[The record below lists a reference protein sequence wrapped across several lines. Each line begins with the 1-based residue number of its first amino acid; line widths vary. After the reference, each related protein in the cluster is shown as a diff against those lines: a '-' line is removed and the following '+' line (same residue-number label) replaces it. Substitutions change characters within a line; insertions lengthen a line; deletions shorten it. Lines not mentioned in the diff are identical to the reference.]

1 MCVAFPIMKAPLFN
15 SFTKLPT
22 WLRPVMIA
30 AIAFAAVP
38 NIGSAEWIP
47 LAKHD
52 GIPVAGKK
60 HFSAGHSG
68 VVKRSGVQL
77 TAKQAVFVKK
87 FGQYLKS
94 VGETAMV
101 TSGARSPQHQL
112 SIIKAKVRAIGATRK
127 FPELRHA
134 TVKKTSTWLRAW
146 NYLRARHVPVNAPSS
161 ANGEASASNHIK
173 GMAVDFIAGSLDHL
187 VSLIHGFSRSSF
199 AMLSPLHVTTIARE
213 PGCVHVNLA
222 K

>member
-1 MCVAFPIMKAPLFN
+1 MKILSFLPFRSLPRHKRAFT
-15 SFTKLPT
+15 S
-22 WLRPVMIA
+22 IA
-30 AIAFAAVP
+30 SGLALASTLIFGFPAL
-38 NIGSAEWIP
+38 GSAGWIA
-47 LAKHD
+47 LTKHD

-60 HFSAGHSG
+60 HGAVHTG
-68 VVKRSGVQL
+68 VVKRPTVQL

-94 VGETAMV
+94 VGESAVV

-112 SIIKAKVRAIGATRK
+112 SIIKARVHSLGATRK

-134 TVKKTSTWLRAW
+134 TAQRSSTWLRAW
-146 NYLRARHVPVNAPSS
+146 EYLRARHVPVNAPSS
-161 ANGEASASNHIK
+161 AGGEASASNHIK
-173 GMAVDFIAGSLDHL
+173 GLAVDFIAGSLDHL
-187 VSLIHGFSRSSF
+187 ASLVRSFSRSSF